1 MIPGK
6 LFSLVALLL
15 FITGAPALAAQ
26 NTSDKPLYKWT
37 DEKGVV
43 HYGDSIPPQ
52 YAKQERHV
60 LNRQGVE
67 VQRLDGEKSDAQR
80 AADAERERASMIAY
94 HRDQRLIRS
103 YVSVEQIE
111 EIRDQRL
118 DLIAGQVKVT
128 SQYLETLEGR
138 LKNLQTQAQFFKPYS
153 SNGSAD
159 PMPDHLAEDL
169 VRTVREIR
177 LQQSNL
183 AGKRAEEQALRNDFQ
198 ADIDRY
204 RELKKIRID

>member
-6 LFSLVALLL
+6 LSSLVALLL

-80 AADAERERASMIAY
+80 AADAERDRASMIAY

-153 SNGSAD
+153 SSGSAD

-183 AGKRAEEQALRNDFQ
+183 AGKRAEEQALRNSFQ

-204 RELKKIRID
+204 RELKKIRIN

>member
-138 LKNLQTQAQFFKPYS
+138 LKTLQTQAQFFKPYS

-204 RELKKIRID
+204 RELKKIRIN